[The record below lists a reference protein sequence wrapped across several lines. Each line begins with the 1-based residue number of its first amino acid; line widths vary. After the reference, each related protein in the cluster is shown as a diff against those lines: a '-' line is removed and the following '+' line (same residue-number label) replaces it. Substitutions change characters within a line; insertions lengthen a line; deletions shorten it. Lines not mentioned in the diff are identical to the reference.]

1 MCIRDSL
8 CALRGHEVTLYEK
21 SEELGGVFIA
31 AAAPDFKEADKKLL
45 QWYIKQITDLNVKVI
60 MNTEATAELIK
71 QASPD
76 AVIIASGSTP
86 KKLSIPGFD
95 SPKTINAIEMLLEQK
110 PVGEKAVVVGGG
122 LTGCE
127 IAYDLAKND
136 KKVTIVEIAD
146 DILKVPGLCAANSNM
161 LRGLLIYHEVE
172 VLKSTELKEITSS
185 GVTVAIGNQEK
196 EIEADTVIVA
206 VGYDSY
212 APLVKELTDLKEVY
226 VVGDASQVGN
236 LMDVVWARCV

>member
-1 MCIRDSL
+1 
-8 CALRGHEVTLYEK
+8 
-21 SEELGGVFIA
+21 
-31 AAAPDFKEADKKLL
+31 
-45 QWYIKQITDLNVKVI
+45 
-60 MNTEATAELIK
+60 
-71 QASPD
+71 
-76 AVIIASGSTP
+76 
-86 KKLSIPGFD
+86 
-95 SPKTINAIEMLLEQK
+95 
-110 PVGEKAVVVGGG
+110 
-122 LTGCE
+122 
-127 IAYDLAKND
+127 
-136 KKVTIVEIAD
+136 
-146 DILKVPGLCAANSNM
+146 M

-236 LMDVVWARCV
+236 LMDVVWAAYDVALKL